1 MHIRGLEEYRQ
12 ATNYHYSNRK
22 GLRLKKSSS
31 TIKTIKAYRKRS
43 RISLSNNLGNAI
55 SNILFNVGNKLRKD

>member
-1 MHIRGLEEYRQ
+1 MHIRRLEEYRQ

-22 GLRLKKSSS
+22 GLRFKKSSS
-31 TIKTIKAYRKRS
+31 TIKTIKPYRKRS

-55 SNILFNVGNKLRKD
+55 SNILFNIGNKLRKD